1 VTVGDVGDKM
11 FENKIVQIGMNFETY
26 LTKPGFVP
34 QSKKGRGL
42 FLRLLK
48 REWTGPRLKQS
59 TNVR

>member
-26 LTKPGFVP
+26 VTKPGFVP

-48 REWTGPRLKQS
+48 REWTGPRL
-59 TNVR
+59 N